1 MNTDALKQTICE
13 QLDKHYDEMVAL
25 RRHFHQHPELSFQE
39 KETAAY
45 IAAYY
50 EALGVPIRTNV
61 GGGGILAY
69 IEGRLPGPV
78 IALRAD
84 FDALPI
90 QDEKDVPYR
99 STVPGVMHACGHDG
113 HTAALLVLAKVF
125 HENKNDLKGKLVMI
139 HQHAEE
145 YSPGGA
151 KPMIE
156 DGCLDGV
163 DVIFGTHLWATEPLG
178 TVQYKAGPIMAAS
191 DRFTIT
197 INGKGGHGA
206 QPHKTKDAVLIGS
219 QIVSA
224 LQHIVSRRLDPIQP
238 AVVSTGSF
246 VAENS
251 FNVIADKAV
260 LSGTARSFSEDV
272 RTLIEKEIEQVVS
285 GICAMHGAGFDY
297 SYERGYPAVCNHS
310 EETGFLADIARN
322 TEGVEKVTESEL
334 QMGGEDFA
342 YYLQHV
348 KGTFFFTGARPENPN
363 HAFPHH
369 HPKFDIDEKAML
381 IAAKV
386 MANAAVSYQEQGK
399 ASPAAAEV

>member
-1 MNTDALKQTICE
+1 
-13 QLDKHYDEMVAL
+13 
-25 RRHFHQHPELSFQE
+25 
-39 KETAAY
+39 
-45 IAAYY
+45 
-50 EALGVPIRTNV
+50 
-61 GGGGILAY
+61 
-69 IEGRLPGPV
+69 
-78 IALRAD
+78 
-84 FDALPI
+84 
-90 QDEKDVPYR
+90 
-99 STVPGVMHACGHDG
+99 
-113 HTAALLVLAKVF
+113 
-125 HENKNDLKGKLVMI
+125 MI

-178 TVQYKAGPIMAAS
+178 TVQYKTGPIMAAS

-197 INGKGGHGA
+197 INGKGGYGA

-224 LQHIVSRRLDPIQP
+224 LQHIVSRRLDPTQP

-260 LSGTARSFSEDV
+260 LIGTARSFSEDV
-272 RTLIEKEIEQVVS
+272 RTLIEKEIEQVIS

-310 EETGFLADIARN
+310 EETDFLADIARN

-381 IAAKV
+381 TAAKV

-399 ASPAAAEV
+399 ASSAAAGV

>member
-1 MNTDALKQTICE
+1 MNAAALKQTICE
-13 QLDKHYDEMVAL
+13 QLETRYDEMVSL

-39 KETAAY
+39 KETAAF
-45 IAAYY
+45 IASYY
-50 EALGVPIRTNV
+50 EALGIPIRTNV
-61 GGGGILAY
+61 GGGGVLAY
-69 IEGRLPGPV
+69 IEGGQPGPV

-99 STVPGVMHACGHDG
+99 SAVPGVMHACGHDG
-113 HTAALLVLAKVF
+113 HTATLLVLARVL
-125 HENKNDLKGKLVMI
+125 HENASRLKGKLVMI

-163 DVIFGTHLWATEPLG
+163 DAIFGTHLWATEPLG
-178 TVQYKAGPIMAAS
+178 TVQYRTGPIMAAA

-224 LQHIVSRRLDPIQP
+224 LQHIVSRRLDPTQP
-238 AVVSTGSF
+238 AVISTGSF
-246 VAENS
+246 LAENS

-260 LSGTARSFSEDV
+260 LIGTARSFSEDV
-272 RTLIEKEIEQVVS
+272 RTLIEKEIEHVVK
-285 GICAMHGAGFDY
+285 GICLMHGAFYDY
-297 SYERGYPAVCNHS
+297 SYERGYPPVCNHP
-310 EETGFLADIARN
+310 EETAFLAEIARR
-322 TEGVEKVTESEL
+322 TDGVERVAESEL
-334 QMGGEDFA
+334 QMGGEDFS

-348 KGTFFFTGARPENPN
+348 KGTFFFTGARPENPQ
-363 HAFPHH
+363 HAYPHH
-369 HPKFDIDEKAML
+369 HPKFDIHEKAML

-386 MANAAVSYQEQGK
+386 MANAALSYQEQGE
-399 ASPAAAEV
+399 ASAAAAEV